1 MKEFACSIINLVRG
15 NTRGHEKSKRKQLDW
30 ERDKRTRTASHPWH
44 LISKVSY
51 SKEIFEGLQSLVW
64 SFYCWRTNQIANI
77 VRFQVNWTIIYGA
90 SNDPKSFLFYLT
102 VIRPSWLAEPF
113 LWRKNKRGKKHEKI
127 KTSQNTTKR
136 EKNRRRCFNRRDKS
150 PFNQSMKQSIN
161 QSINQSIDR
170 SINQSINVSINQSI
184 PLSIDQRIDQS
195 INPSIDQSIHP
206 SISQSTNRSISQSI
220 HQWINQSINQP
231 IHQSINQNKAR
242 YVRKAS
248 LPNKQGSSSVF
259 LWGRNA
265 WRSP

>member
-161 QSINQSIDR
+161 QSINR
-170 SINQSINVSINQSI
+170 S
-184 PLSIDQRIDQS
+184 IDQS
-195 INPSIDQSIHP
+195 INQSMYPSINQFLYQSINE
-206 SISQSTNRSISQSI
+206 S
-220 HQWINQSINQP
+220 INQS